1 MQFFHLSHKSYLF
14 KLIFNIFTILFI
26 LAQDNSIKIDICII
40 SPNPIMWY
48 QSSKPSNELLL
59 CPCKLSLL
67 CSLWTAVAHLWAK
80 SSWGTCREALR
91 GTDSSSLWTSPSR
104 YLIWPS
110 WRTGTRRQCLC
121 SALRHAS
128 WDPRR
133 PTRSRLTIHGG
144 PTRLPMTSQAH
155 TSSTR
160 ATRAPSEPSAW
171 ADSPAH
177 LSTFKAQIIP
187 KVFPESLNLVKYNL
201 KHTKI
206 TMYINPRKTV
216 LSKRNDALKLFQ
228 NNKINSHLTNSI

>member
-48 QSSKPSNELLL
+48 QSSKPPNELLL

-67 CSLWTAVAHLWAK
+67 CSLDRSGSPVSKVFLWHL
-80 SSWGTCREALR
+80 REALR
-91 GTDSSSLWTSPSR
+91 GTPHQCGLVIPATLYDG
-104 YLIWPS
+104 Y
-110 WRTGTRRQCLC
+110 WRTGPRRQCLC
-121 SALRHAS
+121 SVLWHAS
-128 WDPRR
+128 WDPQEAH
-133 PTRSRLTIHGG
+133 SWQADHHGG
-144 PTRLPMTSQAH
+144 PTRLPMTGQAH

-160 ATRAPSEPSAW
+160 ATRAPPEPSAW
-171 ADSPAH
+171 TDNPACP
-177 LSTFKAQIIP
+177 SAFKAQVIP

-206 TMYINPRKTV
+206 AICINPRKTV

-228 NNKINSHLTNSI
+228 NNKINSHLTSSI